1 MSTMT
6 ITGWKHSKGEMDN
19 RPYNFVTI
27 YGTAKMEQNDIQR
40 GSAGVDLRGEPELVD
55 QLKKINFADPV
66 LCDVE
71 IEQRAKGKGVVVQ
84 TVVRVEPV
92 VAQVKKPAG
101 VI

>member
-6 ITGWKHSKGEMDN
+6 VTGWKHSKGEMDN

-27 YGTAKMEQNDIQR
+27 YCVAKMEQNDTQR
-40 GSAGVDLRGEPELVD
+40 GSAGVDLRGDPELVD
-55 QLKKINFADPV
+55 QLKKINLSEPV
-66 LCDVE
+66 VCDVE

-84 TVVRVEPV
+84 TVTRIEPV
-92 VAQVKKPAG
+92 SAKKPAG